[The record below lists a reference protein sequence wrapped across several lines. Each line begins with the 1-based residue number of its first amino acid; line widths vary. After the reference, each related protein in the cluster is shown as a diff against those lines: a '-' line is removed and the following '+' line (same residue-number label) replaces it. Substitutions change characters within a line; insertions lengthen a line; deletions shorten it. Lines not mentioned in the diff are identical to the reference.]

1 MSRLQ
6 NTVRDEASCRR
17 HGPRRAAA
25 TAAPAVRAYPSVA
38 RAMLRDSTLP

>member
-17 HGPRRAAA
+17 HDPRRDRLEKAGLV
-25 TAAPAVRAYPSVA
+25 TGQLEES
-38 RAMLRDSTLP
+38 DQ